1 MSLAKGV
8 ATLGVTALERVAPME
23 QLRSSPASIAVTLTT
38 SYNRVRGALLRAM
51 TKTLSLAGQVWYETG
66 AQTT

>member
-1 MSLAKGV
+1 
-8 ATLGVTALERVAPME
+8 ME